1 MSPCDTQTDGRTD
14 GIAIAYAR
22 LAYMLLRAKTT
33 YPTPRMINEV
43 ITIAIRLRYDFDA
56 TTIRLRHIARACF
69 QFDASKKMN
78 MSIFRRARSRI
89 VVESQ
94 L

>member
-1 MSPCDTQTDGRTD
+1 
-14 GIAIAYAR
+14 
-22 LAYMLLRAKTT
+22 
-33 YPTPRMINEV
+33 MINEV

-94 L
+94 LWYRIGLRDTILFISRR